1 MRRPLQARVRRPEPS
16 ACSRLLTMLFEWD
29 PAKAAAKDEMRPEYN
44 FDYSTAVRGKYF
56 RRPSERGSN
65 MRKVIV
71 FNFVT
76 LNGYFEG
83 PKRDISW
90 HKHGAEENEYAA
102 KMLKSGNT
110 LLFGRVTY
118 EMMASYWPTPNAIK
132 NDPIVAEGMNSAE
145 KIVFSRTLKRV
156 EWNNTRL
163 LKDNIDEEIKKMKQL
178 PGKDMTL
185 LGSGSIL
192 TQFAEQGLIDEYQIM
207 VDPVAL
213 GDDTPIFKN
222 IKHKL
227 DLELTRTR
235 TFKSGVVLLCYQP
248 VVKA

>member
-1 MRRPLQARVRRPEPS
+1 
-16 ACSRLLTMLFEWD
+16 
-29 PAKAAAKDEMRPEYN
+29 
-44 FDYSTAVRGKYF
+44 
-56 RRPSERGSN
+56 
-65 MRKVIV
+65 MRKVRV

-83 PKRDISW
+83 PNRDISW
-90 HKHGAEENEYAA
+90 HKHGAEENEYAVE
-102 KMLKSGNT
+102 MLNSGDT

-118 EMMASYWPTPNAIK
+118 EMMASYWPTPDAIK
-132 NDPIVAEGMNSAE
+132 NVPIVAEGMNNAD
-145 KIVFSRTLKRV
+145 KIVFSRTLKKV

-163 LKDNIDEEIKKMKQL
+163 VKDNIEEEIKKMKQM

-185 LGSGSIL
+185 LGSGTIL

-207 VDPVAL
+207 VDPVVI
-213 GDDTPIFKN
+213 GDGTPIFKD

-227 DLELTRTR
+227 DLKLTMTR

-248 VVKA
+248 VEKA